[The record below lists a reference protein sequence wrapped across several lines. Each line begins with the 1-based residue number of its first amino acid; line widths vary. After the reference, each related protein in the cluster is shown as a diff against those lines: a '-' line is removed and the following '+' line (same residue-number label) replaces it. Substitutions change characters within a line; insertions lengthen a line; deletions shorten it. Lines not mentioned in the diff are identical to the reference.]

1 MTNLQLSRSSIP
13 EAWSIKVTFSL
24 TVNFYLTKA
33 ASITKKSNTAPIL
46 SLWVMM
52 FFFAENA
59 DIMKIKCVLVLKG
72 ISSEIT
78 YICVLTYQIS
88 TF

>member
-1 MTNLQLSRSSIP
+1 MTNFQLSRSSIP

-24 TVNFYLTKA
+24 TVNFYLTKT
-33 ASITKKSNTAPIL
+33 ASIIKKSNTAPIL
-46 SLWVMM
+46 LIWVMI
-52 FFFAENA
+52 FFFAKNA
-59 DIMKIKCVLVLKG
+59 EIMKIKCVLVLKG
-72 ISSEIT
+72 ISSEII